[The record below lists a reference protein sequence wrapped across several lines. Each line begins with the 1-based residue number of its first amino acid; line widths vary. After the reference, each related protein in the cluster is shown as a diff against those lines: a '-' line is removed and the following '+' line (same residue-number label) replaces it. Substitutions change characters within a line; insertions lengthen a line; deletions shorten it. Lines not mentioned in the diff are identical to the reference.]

1 MASAPSAPYNAL
13 NAAYANERHESTHM
27 AESKRD
33 DMSLRAER
41 AVLAQV
47 ILPRAPYDADETLD
61 ELENLARTAGAV
73 VLGSVRQKRPKVD
86 PKRYLGKGKVE
97 ELHALIAATGAD
109 VVIADDQLTPA
120 QVRTLEA
127 ELDVKVVDRSEVIL
141 DIFAAHA
148 ATVQAQLQVELA
160 QLQYQFPRL
169 KRMWTHLD
177 RTAGGTLGGPVGG
190 GIGVRGPGERQLET
204 DRRLVE
210 GHILDLK
217 HKLETIAAR
226 RHTMTTDRTERF
238 YSVALVGYTNA
249 GKSSLMNALTGAG
262 VSVADRLFET
272 LDTRTRQWKLPD
284 GTELMLSDTVGFVRK
299 FPPHLAASFHAT
311 LEEAHEADLLLHV
324 IDASHHDSEQ
334 EVHAVNTALKEV
346 GCDQKPTLFV
356 LNKVDL
362 VDDLS
367 ELPLV
372 RKLMGDVVC
381 TSAVTGAGLDELR
394 QRVMC
399 RFEDRQGEFLV
410 HTGAGDGRLIAFL
423 HENARVLDQT
433 YVDANVEMRV
443 RMDPALAG
451 VIRNMGGRVEEVAA
465 APASDAQ

>member
-1 MASAPSAPYNAL
+1 
-13 NAAYANERHESTHM
+13 M
-27 AESKRD
+27 AESKHE

-47 ILPRAPYDADETLD
+47 ILPHTPYDADETLD
-61 ELENLARTAGAV
+61 ELENLARTAGAL
-73 VLGSVRQKRPKVD
+73 VLGNVRQKRAKVD
-86 PKRYLGKGKVE
+86 AKSYLGKGKVE
-97 ELHALIAATGAD
+97 ELKELCASTNAD

-120 QVRTLEA
+120 QVRHLES
-127 ELDVKVVDRSEVIL
+127 ELNVKVVDRSEVIL

-148 ATVQAQLQVELA
+148 STVQAQLQVELA

-177 RTAGGTLGGPVGG
+177 RTVGGTAAGPAGG
-190 GIGVRGPGERQLET
+190 GIGVRGPGERQLEV

-210 GHILDLK
+210 HRILDLK
-217 HKLETIAAR
+217 HKLEDIATR
-226 RHTMTTDRTERF
+226 RHTMVTGRTARF

-249 GKSSLMNALTGAG
+249 GKSSLMNALTDAG

-284 GTELMLSDTVGFVRK
+284 GTEMMLSDTVGFVRK

-324 IDASHHDSEQ
+324 IDASRHDSEQ
-334 EVHAVNTALKEV
+334 EVYAVNMALKEV
-346 GCDQKPTLFV
+346 GCDKKPTLFV

-394 QRVMC
+394 QRVLC
-399 RFEDRQGEFLV
+399 IFQERQAEFVV
-410 HTGAGDGRLIAFL
+410 HAGAGDGRLIAFL
-423 HENARVLDQT
+423 HENTRVLEQT
-433 YVDANVEMRV
+433 YKDT
-443 RMDPALAG
+443 ALADARAHG
-451 VIRNMGGRVEEVAA
+451 PGPRRRHPQHGRAGGRGPR
-465 APASDAQ
+465 PATAGPEAQ

>member
-1 MASAPSAPYNAL
+1 
-13 NAAYANERHESTHM
+13 
-27 AESKRD
+27 
-33 DMSLRAER
+33 MSVRAER

-47 ILPRAPYDADETLD
+47 ILPRSPYDADETLD

-73 VLGSVRQKRPKVD
+73 VLGSVRQKRAKVD
-86 PKRYLGKGKVE
+86 AKRYLGKGKAQ
-97 ELHALIAATGAD
+97 ELHDLCVAVGAD

-127 ELDVKVVDRSEVIL
+127 EMDVKVVDRSEVIL

-148 ATVQAQLQVELA
+148 STVQAQLQVELA

-177 RTAGGTLGGPVGG
+177 RTAGGTVGGPAGG
-190 GIGVRGPGERQLET
+190 GIGVRGPGERQLEV

-210 GHILDLK
+210 HKILDLK
-217 HKLETIAAR
+217 HKLETIAGR
-226 RHTMTTDRTERF
+226 RHTMTTDRTDRF

-284 GTELMLSDTVGFVRK
+284 GTEMMLSDTVGFVRK

-324 IDASHHDSEQ
+324 IDASRHDSEQ

-346 GCDQKPTLFV
+346 DCDRKPTLFV

-381 TSAVTGAGLDELR
+381 TSAVTGAGLDELQ
-394 QRVMC
+394 QRVIC
-399 RFEDRQGEFLV
+399 RFQEGQGEFSI
-410 HTGAGDGRLIAFL
+410 HAGPGDGRLIAFL
-423 HENARVLDQT
+423 LKNTHVLEQT
-433 YVDANVEMRV
+433 YGDTAVEMRV

-451 VIRNMGGRVEEVAA
+451 VIRNMGGRVDGAPSAPE
-465 APASDAQ
+465 APATPEAR